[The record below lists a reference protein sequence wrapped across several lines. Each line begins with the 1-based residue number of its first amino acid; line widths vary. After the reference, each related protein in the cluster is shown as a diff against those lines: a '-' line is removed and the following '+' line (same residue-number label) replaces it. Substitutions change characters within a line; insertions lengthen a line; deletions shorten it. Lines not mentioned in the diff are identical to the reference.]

1 MSRWYLVTSPEYT
14 YVEVVIPETG
24 QGPTFETR
32 DVAVIK
38 ADTAQQAKW
47 AAARLWQEHART
59 SWDCWPAIA
68 RGDDKH
74 PLSGVTAERWE
85 CQYDYERSR
94 DPDPKAWRPFYA
106 EVSS

>member
-1 MSRWYLVTSPEYT
+1 MSRWYLVVSPEYE

-32 DVAVIK
+32 DVAVVK

-47 AAARLWQEHART
+47 AAARLWQEHARP

-68 RGDDKH
+68 RGDHKH
-74 PLSGVTAERWE
+74 PLSGVKAERWH
-85 CQYDYERSR
+85 DPGDDERCLE
-94 DPDPKAWRPFYA
+94 PDPKAWGPFYA
-106 EVSS
+106 EAVS